1 MFLNIFIYASTL
13 LIFASKG
20 DALNITTPDDIFTK
34 KDQEIEFSCA
44 TTDGAKVEFCTFTS
58 PNGTNPMEYHDMGE
72 ERKTKM
78 GELFVNDSVQLPP
91 TRFEFLQNDFEC
103 TMKIINVEDSDE
115 GKWTCSIGSGSQ
127 FKCIWQFVELDTIP
141 SEKKN

>member
-13 LIFASKG
+13 LILVSKI

-44 TTDGAKVEFCTFTS
+44 TTDGAKIEFCTFTS

-78 GELFVNDSVQLPP
+78 GELFVNDSVQLPHVIAAHC
-91 TRFEFLQNDFEC
+91 FND
-103 TMKIINVEDSDE
+103 IL
-115 GKWTCSIGSGSQ
+115 
-127 FKCIWQFVELDTIP
+127 FKCVMGFLFCSFPEP
-141 SEKKN
+141 H